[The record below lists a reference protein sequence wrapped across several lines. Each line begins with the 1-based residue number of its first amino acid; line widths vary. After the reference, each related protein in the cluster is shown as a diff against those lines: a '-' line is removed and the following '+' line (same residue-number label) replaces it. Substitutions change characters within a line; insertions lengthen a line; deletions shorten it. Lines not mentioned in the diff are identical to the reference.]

1 MGAWQLVAGRKR
13 CEHCSH
19 MVERAWCWFERPG
32 TWTRC
37 FCEPCVEYLLDEGE
51 R

>member
-1 MGAWQLVAGRKR
+1 MAWQLVAGRKR

-19 MVERAWCWFERPG
+19 FTERSWCWFERPG

-37 FCEPCVEYLLDEGE
+37 LCEPCVEYLLQEGE

>member
-1 MGAWQLVAGRKR
+1 MAWQLVSGRKR
-13 CEHCSH
+13 CEHCQH
-19 MVERAWCWFERPG
+19 MTERSWCWFERPG